1 MTYYQLT
8 ARHVESREFAYNALF
23 STPRAAAEMATRQ
36 MVDGNLQFDDDVMGR
51 IQARHT
57 NEKMNQM
64 MTAQA
69 LVEAVDVYVGEWEFV
84 VRPLAV
90 VV

>member
-8 ARHVESREFAYNALF
+8 ARHVDSHALAHNALYT
-23 STPRAAAEMATRQ
+23 TPKAAAETATRQ
-36 MVDGNLQFDDDVMGR
+36 MVDLDLHYDDDVMGR

-57 NEKMNQM
+57 NEKMNQLLGAM
-64 MTAQA
+64 D
-69 LVEAVDVYVGEWEFV
+69 LVEAVELYVGEWEFV

-90 VV
+90 VA